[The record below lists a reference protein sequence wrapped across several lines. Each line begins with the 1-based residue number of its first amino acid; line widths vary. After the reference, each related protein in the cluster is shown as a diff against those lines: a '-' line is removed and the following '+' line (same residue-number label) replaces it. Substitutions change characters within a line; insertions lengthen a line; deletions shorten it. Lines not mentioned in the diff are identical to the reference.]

1 MIELLVEHH
10 GLLHDGEVQSLAFL
24 GLEVLEPLLLEET
37 LAKVCLTSGFFLLT
51 LAIVSDVHEVLCALP
66 LSIDLFEYS
75 LLVALEDAEARLEG
89 LEHA

>member
-10 GLLHDGEVQSLAFL
+10 GLLHDGEVQSLALL
-24 GLEVLEPLLLEET
+24 GLEVLETLLLEET
-37 LAKVCLTSGFFLLT
+37 LTKVGLASGFFLFT

-66 LSIDLFEYS
+66 LSIDLFQYS
-75 LLVALEDAEARLEG
+75 LFVALEDTEAGLKG